1 MFFAK
6 YRISWRS
13 PYLLIIAGGAGAFVM
28 YCAWGILHIN
38 PWGIRFLFDANDL
51 NVYFKS
57 SRWVVGQGILYK
69 GVFSEY
75 PLLANLIFGFVRY
88 LSEILH
94 PFPSSFDSFAW
105 VWMSIAWFI
114 YLGIIYQVATISKQA
129 LWIWLAPAPL
139 YFALLRFD
147 IYPALMTLLALFAM
161 RSQKY
166 VWGALWLGLAI
177 AFKGYALVLV
187 PAFFVFIYYNKG
199 FLQAVKITAIC
210 LTPFILSQ
218 VAVFAYA
225 GLDAVKQPYLYHIN
239 RSTNNESTYDAL
251 ATLNEVIAYLLLP
264 FLHQL
269 SNLAKGLQIATS
281 LLAAVFKP
289 KSFEDLVHSFL
300 FAILGFISF
309 SIFHSPQ
316 FVLWIVPIACFSP
329 SRWLNFWA
337 IAYSW
342 VMYLFFPIVYDR
354 YHYTHFAFKLTVV
367 LISAVRLIML
377 YLSFRQ
383 LQGKASLKYRSAMK

>member
-1 MFFAK
+1 MLPANNH
-6 YRISWRS
+6 RIYWRS
-13 PYLLIIAGGAGAFVM
+13 PYLLIILGAAGAFVM
-28 YCAWGILHIN
+28 YYFWVVLHIN
-38 PWGIRFLFDANDL
+38 PGRIRFLFDANDL

-88 LSEILH
+88 LSEIIH

-105 VWMSIAWFI
+105 VWMSLAWFI
-114 YLGIIYQVATISKQA
+114 YLGIIYQVATKISKQA
-129 LWIWLAPAPL
+129 LWIWFAPAPL

-147 IYPALMTLLALFAM
+147 IYPALMTLLALFAI

-166 VWGALWLGLAI
+166 MWGAFWLGLAI
-177 AFKGYALVLV
+177 ALKGYALVLV
-187 PAFFVFIYYNKG
+187 PAFFVFLYYRKG
-199 FLQAVKITAIC
+199 FLAAVKITTVC
-210 LTPFILSQ
+210 LTGFILSQ

-225 GLDAVKQPYLYHIN
+225 GLDGVKQPYLYHIN
-239 RSTNNESTYDAL
+239 RSTNNESTYDA
-251 ATLNEVIAYLLLP
+251 VAYLLLP
-264 FLHQL
+264 FIHNF
-269 SNLAKGLQIATS
+269 STLAKGLQIATS

-289 KSFEDLVHSFL
+289 KTFEDLVHSFL

-329 SRWLNFWA
+329 SRWLKLWA
-337 IAYSW
+337 IVYSW
-342 VMYLFFPIVYDR
+342 VMYLYFPVVYDR
-354 YHYTHFAFKLTVV
+354 YHYPRFAFKLTVI
-367 LISAVRLIML
+367 LMTSVRLVML
-377 YLSFRQ
+377 YLSFRE
-383 LQGKASLKYRSAMK
+383 LQGKAGLKYRSASK